1 MNKGLKFLLR
11 RISPEYLKELL
22 AGEME
27 AHQPCYYRN
36 RFGNFGNGNFGK
48 GKYTEVVLDGL
59 TDIIFY
65 VYTKDNPATDGDKE
79 NEIIRDIVQKI
90 FLKTIKKYY
99 DDADCSEE
107 ENEDND

>member
-1 MNKGLKFLLR
+1 MDKGLEFLLR

-27 AHQPCYYRN
+27 AQQPCYYMN
-36 RFGNFGNGNFGK
+36 KFGSFLGK

-59 TDIIFY
+59 SDIIFY
-65 VYTKDNPATDGDKE
+65 VYTKDNPATDGNE
-79 NEIIRDIVQKI
+79 EIEIIKDTVQKI

-99 DDADCSEE
+99 DDAYCSEE
-107 ENEDND
+107 ENDD